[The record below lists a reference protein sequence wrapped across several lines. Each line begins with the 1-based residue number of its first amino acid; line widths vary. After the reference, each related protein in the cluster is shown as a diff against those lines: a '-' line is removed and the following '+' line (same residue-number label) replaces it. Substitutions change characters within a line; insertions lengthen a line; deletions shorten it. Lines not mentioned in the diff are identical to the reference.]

1 MLSSILGRS
10 LPRLAFGLIALLAAT
25 LVLTSCGD
33 EDPTKGRT
41 PKQVLAAAQKHLD
54 ETSGINFS
62 IASDDLPEGI
72 TTLKAAT
79 GTLTREPAFQGKLTV
94 PVMGAEAQVEVVSVD
109 GVVYAKMPFT
119 TVFQELDPADYGVPD
134 PAALIAPGT
143 GISSL
148 LSATEDVK
156 IGKSVRGGAD
166 NDEILSTYTGTLPGT
181 AVQKILA
188 GATGE
193 FDATYVIN
201 DSDELT
207 EATIKGHFSGEGEAA
222 YSYTIDVTEYGV
234 ETEIAKP

>member
-1 MLSSILGRS
+1 MLSSILGRT
-10 LPRLAFGLIALLAAT
+10 LPRLVFGLVALLAAT

-79 GTLTREPAFQGKLTV
+79 GTLTREPAFEGTLTV
-94 PVMGAEAQVEVVSVD
+94 PVMGTEAQVDVVSVD
-109 GVVYAKMPFT
+109 GVVYAKLPFT
-119 TVFQELDPADYGVPD
+119 TAFQELDPADYGVPD
-134 PAALIAPGT
+134 PAALIAPET

-148 LSATEDVK
+148 LAATQDVK

-166 NDEILSTYTGTLPGT
+166 NDEILSTYTGTLPDT

-188 GATGE
+188 GATGD
-193 FDATYVIN
+193 FDVTYIIN

-234 ETEIAKP
+234 EKEIAKP